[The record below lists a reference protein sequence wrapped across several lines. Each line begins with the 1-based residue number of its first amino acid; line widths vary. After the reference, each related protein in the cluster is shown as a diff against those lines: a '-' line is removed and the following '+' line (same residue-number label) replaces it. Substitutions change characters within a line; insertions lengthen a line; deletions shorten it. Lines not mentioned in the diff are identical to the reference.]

1 MRVENQSDHESA
13 CNAMYVFRI
22 TELIHKHV
30 QAQPFNVFYENIQR
44 LEIDASDYVCLD
56 ITQN

>member
-1 MRVENQSDHESA
+1 
-13 CNAMYVFRI
+13 MYVFRI